1 MGMRGGVCGAY
12 VRRVTHPE
20 QTPAHLSPPPAA
32 ESAPASG
39 GGPASGE
46 DGPPRLSGMVF
57 HGPVG
62 EPRAARWVDR
72 LAPVLAAAPDGGRV
86 LDIGCG
92 WGELML
98 RLLEAAPHARGTG
111 LDLNTADLARGR
123 ADAAARGLAPRADF
137 VEADASTAPYAPA
150 DVVLCLGASQA
161 LSEDLP
167 QALAALR
174 ARVRPG
180 GRVLLG
186 EGFWER
192 EPSAAE
198 LAASWPGAAATD
210 HTDLATL
217 ADTAVAAG
225 FRPVWIETADRAE
238 WDDFE
243 SAYQSAAEVWLATH
257 PTHPAAPATRTRLDT
272 HRSAWLRGYRTTL
285 GIAYLTLTPSL

>member
-1 MGMRGGVCGAY
+1 M
-12 VRRVTHPE
+12 TSPE
-20 QTPAHLSPPPAA
+20 HAPQ
-32 ESAPASG
+32 APAPSSEAG
-39 GGPASGE
+39 AGT
-46 DGPPRLSGMVF
+46 DGPPRLTGLVF
-57 HGPVG
+57 HGPIG
-62 EPRAARWVDR
+62 EARAARWVER

-98 RLLEAAPHARGTG
+98 RLLAAAPRARGTG

-123 ADAAARGLAPRADF
+123 ADAAARGLAGRADF
-137 VEADASTAPYAPA
+137 VEGDAAKTPYEQA
-150 DVVLCLGASQA
+150 DVVLCLGASHA
-161 LSEDLP
+161 LAEDTAE
-167 QALAALR
+167 ALAALR

-192 EPSAAE
+192 EPTPAE

-217 ADTAVAAG
+217 VDTAVAAG
-225 FRPVWIETADRAE
+225 FRPVWVESADRAE

-243 SAYQSAAEVWLATH
+243 SGYLADAEVWLATH
-257 PTHPAAPATRTRLDT
+257 PTHPEAPATRERLT
-272 HRSAWLRGYRTTL
+272 IHRSAWLRGYRLTL
-285 GIAYLTLTPSL
+285 GLAYLTLTPSL

>member
-1 MGMRGGVCGAY
+1 M
-12 VRRVTHPE
+12 TSSE
-20 QTPAHLSPPPAA
+20 QTPQERAA
-32 ESAPASG
+32 AQGPEPTGDPAPAGVPRTG
-39 GGPASGE
+39 GGE
-46 DGPPRLSGMVF
+46 DGPPRLTGLTF

-62 EPRAARWVDR
+62 EARAARWVDR
-72 LAPVLAAAPDGGRV
+72 LAPVLAAAPGGGRV

-98 RLLEAAPHARGTG
+98 RLLAAAPQAHGTG

-123 ADAAARGLAPRADF
+123 AEAAARGLAPRVDF
-137 VEADASTAPYAPA
+137 VEADASAAAHEPA
-150 DVVLCLGASQA
+150 DVVLCLGASHA
-161 LSEDLP
+161 LAEDTA

-174 ARVRPG
+174 RRVRPG

-192 EPSAAE
+192 EPTPAE

-217 ADTAVAAG
+217 VDTAVAAG
-225 FRPVWIETADRAE
+225 FRPVRVESADRAE

-243 SAYQSAAEVWLATH
+243 SGYLADAEVWLATH
-257 PTHPAAPATRTRLDT
+257 PAHPDAPATRARLDA
-272 HRSAWLRGYRTTL
+272 HRSTWLRGYRHCL
-285 GIAYLTLTPSL
+285 GIAYLTLIPSS